1 VKAFIIAVL
10 FIAGLNAEEAA
21 TFAQVEPIFAD
32 RCYSCHGPEKQKD
45 KLRLDSREAI
55 EKGSKHGPVIKAGE
69 PENSKVYERIT
80 LAPDHED
87 IMPAKGDALTAEQI
101 KIIGD
106 WIKAGAKFE

>member
-1 VKAFIIAVL
+1 MKAFAIAVL

-21 TFAQVEPIFAD
+21 TFAQVEPILAE

-55 EKGSKHGPVIKAGE
+55 EKGSKHGPVITAGD
-69 PENSKVYERIT
+69 PEKSPMYQRIA

-87 IMPAKGDALTAEQI
+87 IMPAKGDPLTAEQI
-101 KIIGD
+101 KLIGD
-106 WIKAGAKFE
+106 WIKSGAKFE